1 MIGTALSF
9 VGKKLLGRG
18 VKALTSSEV
27 VQEGAKALLSAAE
40 TPEERMAVQKL
51 AAKAEEQASNERIA
65 NIEVNKADAQA
76 TGPGTFLKRNWRPM
90 LALMMGFSA
99 TYPAARYAVADI
111 STWFGRELPPLDPN
125 YIDYVK
131 AVILPNLLGIL
142 GLVVSRTV
150 EKVKGRS

>member
-18 VKALTSSEV
+18 VKALTGSEV

-65 NIEVNKADAQA
+65 NIEVNKEDAKSS
-76 TGPGTFLKRNWRPM
+76 GKGSFLKRNWRPVI
-90 LALMMGFSA
+90 ALMMGTAVF
-99 TYPAARYAVADI
+99 YPSLRYASADI
-111 STWFGRELPPLDPN
+111 ALMFGVVLPPLDPT
-125 YIDYVK
+125 YVDYVK
-131 AVILPNLLGIL
+131 EVSLQVLLGIL
-142 GLVVSRTV
+142 GLAISRTV
-150 EKVKGRS
+150 EKMKGRA

>member
-18 VKALTSSEV
+18 VRALTQSDV
-27 VQEGAKALLSAAE
+27 VKEGAKALLSQAT
-40 TPEERMAVQKL
+40 TPEERMAVQQL
-51 AAKAEEQASNERIA
+51 ADKAEERASSERVA
-65 NIEVNKADAQA
+65 NIEVNKEDAKSS
-76 TGPGTFLKRNWRPM
+76 GPGTFLKRNWRP
-90 LALMMGFSA
+90 LIALMMGFAA

-111 STWFGRELPPLDPN
+111 STWFGRELPPLDPG

-131 AVILPNLLGIL
+131 AVILPTLLGIL

-150 EKVKGRS
+150 EKVKGKS